1 MEISRKRIMGL
12 DFGSKTVGVAITDE
26 TRTCIRPLPVIRR
39 EKPGKLRKTLSAI
52 TELLKEYDCDRIILG
67 LPLNMDGSEGERV
80 RLTREFRELLV
91 KRVNIPVILFD
102 ERLTTVEAYE
112 IMKER
117 GIDKKEQ
124 LKIVDSVAAEIILN
138 SYIDSGAY
146 YE

>member
-80 RLTREFRELLV
+80 RLTREFRELLM